1 MDLIQPVSRLS
12 WPVLEDLLSDSE
24 GIFQISCQSLTYPF
38 PFIRKVKENKKK
50 GPFLHKNKG
59 DQVSL
64 QSDFSKLYR
73 KIPNMALWNNPI
85 PQNCQISSL
94 GNKKRTLFTQ
104 KTRLTRHLCNQISQN
119 CTKKW
124 QKWLCEIIRFL
135 KIVKFLAFPL
145 CFILSLFPD
154 EGQRQQKRALFSWE
168 HFDGTFLS

>member
-94 GNKKRTLFTQ
+94 GNKKGPFS
-104 KTRLTRHLCNQISQN
+104 H
-119 CTKKW
+119 KKQGW
-124 QKWLCEIIRFL
+124 PGIFEIWFF
-135 KIVKFLAFPL
+135 KIVPTNLKNGVMKKSDFSKFSKF
-145 CFILSLFPD
+145 
-154 EGQRQQKRALFSWE
+154 
-168 HFDGTFLS
+168 